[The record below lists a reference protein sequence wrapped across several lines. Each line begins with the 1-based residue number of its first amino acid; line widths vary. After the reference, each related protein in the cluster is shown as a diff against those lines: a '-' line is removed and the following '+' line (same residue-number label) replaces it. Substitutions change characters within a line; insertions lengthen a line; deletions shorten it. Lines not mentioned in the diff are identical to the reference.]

1 MEFKEFLEKLK
12 ASNIDQK
19 SREFT
24 EDMPDDLLELWESF
38 DPSLITYE
46 LDIEKHRWYELS
58 TDVYEVDGKYFGVR
72 GATQMY
78 SESSNWSDL
87 SVTWDVFEMKPVQ
100 ITTYISM

>member
-12 ASNIDQK
+12 ESNTDQE
-19 SREFT
+19 RGDFL
-24 EDMPDDLLELWESF
+24 EDLSDDLFELWNKFKPKCVAS
-38 DPSLITYE
+38 E
-46 LDIEKHRWYELS
+46 LDIDKRRWYELS

-78 SESSNWSDL
+78 SESSSWSDL

-100 ITTYISM
+100 ITTYTNI